1 MVKSIILVDTTTWL
15 GHHEPYFLAYTKV
28 FLELGFEVTA
38 LCLGGNKVKES
49 FPEAIGNGS
58 LKIASTSFP
67 FHQRLFFKLTRILS
81 QLRFIGFSHSQLNA
95 LSRWQQIK
103 NIETE
108 DSYVFILDLQGYLCS
123 MSPILQKIFL
133 PKRWAGLYVC
143 PPKTEELIEKG
154 KETIR
159 HTSCQALGLLNENV
173 VAEMQN
179 QVSHPKITHLPD
191 IADTRCA
198 SELPQELLE
207 LKEKANG
214 CKVVL
219 LAGLSKRHG
228 LLNFL
233 KLAEVMKTDPILFC
247 AMGLVN
253 LKNYSEAEKEYIED
267 KLTHGAENLFVLRD
281 YYPPEEV
288 LNSFFQTADVAY
300 LCQEGFIHSSNKFT
314 KAIHLN
320 TPVLVS
326 QDTLLADRVQ
336 RYHLG
341 VVVNPSNLLQVA
353 TALRNTLNNFQFSEE
368 LLTSFLRYYTV
379 DNLKKKILETIRDH
393 NEKKH

>member
-1 MVKSIILVDTTTWL
+1 MGKRIILVDTTTWL

-38 LCLGGNKVKES
+38 LCLDSNKVKES
-49 FPEAIGNGS
+49 FPEAISNDR
-58 LKIASTSFP
+58 LKIASKTLP
-67 FHQRLFFKLTRILS
+67 FYQRFLFKLARILS
-81 QLRFIGFSHSQLNA
+81 QLRLTGFSYSQLNA
-95 LSRWQQIK
+95 LFRWQQIK
-103 NIETE
+103 NCTTE
-108 DSYVFILDLQGYLCS
+108 NSYVFILDLQGYLCHLNS
-123 MSPILQKIFL
+123 SLQKLLL

-143 PPKTEELIEKG
+143 PPKTEKLIEIG
-154 KETIR
+154 RDTIR
-159 HTSCQALGLLNENV
+159 HTSCQALGLLNEKIV
-173 VAEMQN
+173 EEMAQ
-179 QVSHPKITHLPD
+179 QVSHPKIIHLPD

-198 SELPQELLE
+198 SEFPQELLE

-214 CKVVL
+214 RKIVL

-228 LLNFL
+228 LLNLL
-233 KLAEVMKTDPILFC
+233 KLAEAMKTDPILFC
-247 AMGLVN
+247 AIGLVN
-253 LKNYSEAEKEYIED
+253 FKGYSEAEKEYIED
-267 KLTHGAENLFVLRD
+267 QLTHGAENLFVLRD

-341 VVVNPSNLLQVA
+341 RVVNPMNLLG
-353 TALRNTLNNFQFSEE
+353 TSEALRSLCNGFQFDTQLHQQFLKYYSKQNLYQKLSEI
-368 LLTSFLRYYTV
+368 F
-379 DNLKKKILETIRDH
+379 N
-393 NEKKH
+393 